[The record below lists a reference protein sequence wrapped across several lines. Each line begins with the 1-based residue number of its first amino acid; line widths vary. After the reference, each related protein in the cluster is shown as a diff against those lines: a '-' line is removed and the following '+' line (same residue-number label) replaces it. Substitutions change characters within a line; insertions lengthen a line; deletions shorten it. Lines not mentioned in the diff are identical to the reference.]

1 MPKKKNRKTLKQRII
16 KVSSLI
22 IGGGIFLLI
31 LFFLSI
37 RVGLFGKL
45 PDDEFLSNIKN
56 AQATEILDENDE
68 NIGFLYRSYRSNVKF
83 EELPNH
89 LVDALISTE
98 DARFYE
104 HSGVDYRSIFRVILK
119 TVILQDR
126 SAGGGSTIS
135 QQLVKNLFPREYS
148 YNFEII
154 PIKIKE
160 AIIAKRLERIY
171 SKNDLLTLYLNTVS
185 FPDNTFGIE
194 AASQTFFNKSV
205 NKLTIDESAILV
217 GSLKATYTYNPRI
230 FPDNSLERRNVVL
243 SQMMKYEKISEEAY
257 QKAIEKE
264 LKLDYSPVKADRGIA
279 PFFREQ
285 VRKELVKW
293 AEQYEKETGES
304 IDIYGDGLKIHTS
317 LNRKMQVYAESAMQ
331 EHMRVLQNAFEQNW
345 GNLAPWKKKSVYER
359 YIQRSHHYK
368 ALKTQGKTEDEILKI
383 LNEKKEIQLFDWD
396 GKDVQIMS
404 VIDSIQHS
412 LKTLQSGFL
421 AMDPNSGAIKTW
433 VGGIDYE
440 YFKYDHVV
448 QSRRQVGST
457 FKPLVYLAALEKG
470 VKPCDYFPARAVSY
484 NNLEGWKP
492 TNSDKEDYAHINV
505 NMQEALKKSMNTV
518 SVKIMEQAGIS
529 SVINLAENV
538 GINSKLPRVAS
549 LALGTAELS
558 MLELAT
564 AYSSFLNGGKAS
576 TPYFIQKITDASGK
590 VLAEFKPEKEKDKAF
605 SSLNQEIML
614 EMMQEVVNSG
624 TASRLRWRYKLGNDI
639 AGKTGTTQ
647 NNRDGWFVGLLPN
660 LVTVSWTGSDNGSI
674 GFRSTSVGQ
683 GANSALPIF
692 GLWLQKVNS
701 DASLK
706 QYSSSRFRPLSDKA
720 VRLMDCPPIK
730 EDGFFKKLFT
740 NPDKEKSKD
749 FDEDGKKKKGVFK
762 RFKNLFNKDG

>member
-1 MPKKKNRKTLKQRII
+1 MPQH
-16 KVSSLI
+16 LI
-22 IGGGIFLLI
+22 
-31 LFFLSI
+31 
-37 RVGLFGKL
+37 
-45 PDDEFLSNIKN
+45 
-56 AQATEILDENDE
+56 
-68 NIGFLYRSYRSNVKF
+68 
-83 EELPNH
+83 
-89 LVDALISTE
+89 DALIATE
-98 DARFYE
+98 DARFYD
-104 HSGVDYRSIFRVILK
+104 HSGIDYRSIIRVIVK

-126 SAGGGSTIS
+126 SAGGGSTLS
-135 QQLVKNLFPREYS
+135 QQLAKNLFPREYS
-148 YNFEII
+148 YRFEII

-160 AIIAKRLERIY
+160 AIIAQKLEEIY
-171 SKNDLLTLYLNTVS
+171 SKDELLTLSLNTVS

-194 AASQTFFNKSV
+194 AASQTFFNKPV
-205 NKLTIDESAILV
+205 NKLTVDESAILV

-230 FPDNSLERRNVVL
+230 FPENSFERRNVVL
-243 SQMMKYEKISEEAY
+243 SQMLKYDKISEEVY
-257 QKAIEKE
+257 HKAIEKGIE
-264 LKLDYSPVKADRGIA
+264 LDYRPVKADEGIA
-279 PFFREQ
+279 PYFREQ

-293 AEQYEKETGES
+293 AEDYEKETGKS
-304 IDIYGDGLKIHTS
+304 IDIYGDGLKIHTT
-317 LNRKMQVYAESAMQ
+317 LNNKMQLYAESAMKA
-331 EHMRVLQNAFEQNW
+331 HMQKLQKAFEDNW
-345 GNLAPWKKKSVYER
+345 GNLAPWKKKAVYEQ
-359 YIQRSHHYK
+359 YVKRSHHYK
-368 ALKTQGKTEDEILKI
+368 ALKNQGKSEEEIIKI
-383 LNEKKEIQLFDWD
+383 LNEKKEMQLFDWS
-396 GKDVQIMS
+396 GSDVQTMS

-412 LKTLQSGFL
+412 LKTLQSGFV
-421 AMDPNSGAIKTW
+421 AMDPKSGAVKTW
-433 VGGIDYE
+433 IGGIDFE
-440 YFKYDHVV
+440 YFKYDHVT

-484 NNLEGWKP
+484 DNLEGWKP
-492 TNSDKEDYAHINV
+492 TNSDDEDYAHINV

-538 GINSKLPRVAS
+538 GIKSKLPRVAS

-564 AYSSFLNGGKAS
+564 AYSSFLNEGKAS
-576 TPYFIQKITDASGK
+576 KPYFIQKITDASGK
-590 VLAEFKPEKEKDKAF
+590 VLAEFKPESEYDKAF
-605 SSLNQEIML
+605 SSLNQEMIL

-674 GFRSTSVGQ
+674 GFRSTSIGQ
-683 GANSALPIF
+683 GANSALPVF

-701 DASLK
+701 DASLN
-706 QYSSSRFRPLSDKA
+706 QYSKSQFHSLSSKA
-720 VRLMDCPPIK
+720 EKLMDCPPIK

-749 FDEDGKKKKGVFK
+749 FDEDGKEKKGLLK